1 MTQPTISVLLPIY
14 NAEEYLEQCLD
25 SVRGQAY
32 ENLEV
37 LCINDGSTD
46 ASKQIIERYAAQDA
60 RFRLLDKPNG
70 GYGSAL
76 NVGLSQAT
84 GDYVAIVEPDDWI
97 ESGMYADMIAYA
109 ATFAQPVDI
118 IKTGYWRI
126 WMPDTSEQKKMHCS
140 YHRRIKPH
148 SQPFTIDDPGAVHLL
163 CHHPS
168 VWSAIYRRAFLDE
181 HDIRLMEIPGAGWA
195 DNPFLVATL
204 CQARTILYLDNEY
217 YCYRENTPEQDAAF
231 ALNHT
236 LLPFERWN
244 DMADVLER
252 LGVTDDGIWRAHNSR
267 GFTYLQGT
275 LEEVP
280 LDRADVNAAAVQ
292 MFSRMDARLVMSD
305 PEISPGCKEMFL
317 TLLDLPP
324 ERIAKLPYIGGIIK
338 QGFYNLGNVGVA
350 NTLGFVKNYFE
361 KRREREG
368 YEYVKEEEAEKKEE
382 SEGDRQ

>member
-195 DNPFLVATL
+195 DNPFLVETL

-267 GFTYLQGT
+267 GFT
-275 LEEVP
+275 
-280 LDRADVNAAAVQ
+280 
-292 MFSRMDARLVMSD
+292 
-305 PEISPGCKEMFL
+305 GCKEMFL